1 MRLYPPS
8 TALFT
13 RVARRDLVI
22 GETPV
27 SKGTLVVV
35 PIWHLHHDARSFAEP
50 NTFRPDRFM
59 PDAPAIPRSAYL
71 PFGAGP
77 HFCLGQHFA
86 TIEMARSAEH
96 TSELQSLMRFSYAV
110 FCLKKKNQHTHLYS
124 QPHSIYTTNVN

>member
-77 HFCLGQHFA
+77 HFCLGQNLA
-86 TIEMARSAEH
+86 TIDIASVAPPPVKNFALSLDRGTALPEPAV
-96 TSELQSLMRFSYAV
+96 ELAQTP
-110 FCLKKKNQHTHLYS
+110 KN
-124 QPHSIYTTNVN
+124 NK